1 MDVHL
6 FVVYGY
12 FTVKIQIMALG
23 GSILAKTGYVEGQ
36 ALPQNGQDSPETGTD
51 DDVLGDVEI
60 LKAYQDLLLLLALL

>member
-1 MDVHL
+1 
-6 FVVYGY
+6 
-12 FTVKIQIMALG
+12 MALG